1 MARFTCAFI
10 KKDNTIC
17 GNKCCDPTGC
27 YRHWKLYEKNIEKN
41 IEKKP
46 CLVSSCHKYTV
57 STTGCCP
64 DHSSRF
70 HSLNY
75 WMRQKY
81 GAEALQPKIPEAL
94 ISESDDS
101 SASIQVEILGNRV
114 VIKGSAPKSSRIYE
128 APVSEP
134 DDEDDEGLDLFG

>member
-1 MARFTCAFI
+1 M
-10 KKDNTIC
+10 
-17 GNKCCDPTGC
+17 
-27 YRHWKLYEKNIEKN
+27 YEKNIEKN

-46 CLVSSCHKYTV
+46 CLVSSCRKYTL

-75 WMRQKY
+75 RMRQKY
-81 GAEALQPKIPEAL
+81 GAEALQPKIPEAP

-101 SASIQVEILGNRV
+101 SASICEHLFPASSQLFADSLGRNLTDSIRVKILGDRV
-114 VIKGSAPKSSRIYE
+114 VIKGSAPESPRIYE
-128 APVSEP
+128 ALVSES
-134 DDEDDEGLDLFG
+134 DDEDDVGLDLFGD

>member
-27 YRHWKLYEKNIEKN
+27 YRHWKLCEKNIEKN

-46 CLVSSCHKYTV
+46 CLVSSCRKYTL

-64 DHSSRF
+64 NHSSRF

-75 WMRQKY
+75 QMRQKY
-81 GAEALQPKIPEAL
+81 GAEALQPKIPEAP

-101 SASIQVEILGNRV
+101 SASIRIEILGDRV
-114 VIKGSAPKSSRIYE
+114 VIKGSASKSSRIYE
-128 APVSEP
+128 APVFEP
-134 DDEDDEGLDLFG
+134 DDEDDEGLGLFG